1 MSETVGKLWEEEYNA
16 ATGNETC
23 KVKPG
28 FAAGILVALI
38 IITILTV
45 IFIVRMSRMERF
57 VNPSDMQ
64 YGVYFANA
72 QRASCPPHIGLA
84 GDARRMACCI

>member
-38 IITILTV
+38 IITILTNLSMRDIRTMKITV
-45 IFIVRMSRMERF
+45 SMEF
-57 VNPSDMQ
+57 LLP
-64 YGVYFANA
+64 
-72 QRASCPPHIGLA
+72 
-84 GDARRMACCI
+84 

>member
-1 MSETVGKLWEEEYNA
+1 MSGTARAVFNEEFNA
-16 ATGNETC
+16 VIGNETC

-28 FAAGILVALI
+28 FAVGILVALI

-64 YGVYFANA
+64 YGVYFANT
-72 QRASCPPHIGLA
+72 QRASCPPHIVLA